1 MRANKRK
8 PQGAT
13 RTGEL
18 KPERRTLSERLPDRQ
33 SFSLPLKLLRGLT
46 VIAVLVVVVMGG
58 GRVLDSLDQPIT
70 KVQVAGALTFIDG
83 KAVAQWVQGQITEGV
98 LRTDLNSLQQQL
110 QARPW
115 VERVSVRR
123 QWPGIL
129 HVSLREHV
137 AVAHWNDHALLTT
150 QGQVIEPQQ
159 LPVLEDAPL
168 LRGVDSSSVEVL
180 KQFARLQAELVQ
192 LSLQLVSVHKSERGA
207 WQLQLLSAEALATGE
222 TGQNS
227 LIEVAL
233 GKQQLDAKITR
244 FKNLYHSVLKA
255 KLKEIERVDLR
266 YTNGVSVQWKSAPKV
281 S

>member
-1 MRANKRK
+1 MKTNKRK

-13 RTGEL
+13 RTSEQ
-18 KPERRTLSERLPDRQ
+18 KPERRALSERLPDRQ
-33 SFSLPLKLLRGLT
+33 WFSLPLKLLRGLT
-46 VIAVLVVVVMGG
+46 VIAVLVVIVMGG

-70 KVQVAGALTFIDG
+70 KVKVAGDLTFIDRED
-83 KAVAQWVQGQITEGV
+83 VSQWVQGQITEGV

-115 VERVSVRR
+115 VARVSVRR

-129 HVSLREHV
+129 HISLRERV
-137 AVAHWNDHALLTT
+137 AVTYWNDHALLTA
-150 QGQVIEPQQ
+150 QGEVIEPQQ
-159 LPVLEDAPL
+159 LPVLGGAPL

-180 KQFARLQAELVQ
+180 KQFARLQAKLAE

-207 WQLQLLSAEALATGE
+207 WQLQLLSAEALAAGE
-222 TGQNS
+222 TGQGAM
-227 LIEVAL
+227 IEVAL
-233 GKQQLDAKITR
+233 GKQQLDAKMAR

-255 KLKEIERVDLR
+255 KLNEIERVDLR
-266 YTNGVSVQWKSAPKV
+266 YTNGVAVQWKAALTV